1 MYVVKPRLNMSS
13 GYVPFAYGVTLT
25 AGFVFILAVEPK
37 MIDGFG
43 VGKEAGLIA
52 DQFVTLPIENL
63 SVAVLSSAVKV

>member
-1 MYVVKPRLNMSS
+1 MSS

>member
-1 MYVVKPRLNMSS
+1 M
-13 GYVPFAYGVTLT
+13 TLT
-25 AGFVFILAVEPK
+25 AGFVLILAVDPK

-43 VGKEAGLIA
+43 LTEESGLIA

>member
-1 MYVVKPRLNMSS
+1 MSS

-25 AGFVFILAVEPK
+25 AGFVLILAVDPK

-43 VGKEAGLIA
+43 LTEESGLIA